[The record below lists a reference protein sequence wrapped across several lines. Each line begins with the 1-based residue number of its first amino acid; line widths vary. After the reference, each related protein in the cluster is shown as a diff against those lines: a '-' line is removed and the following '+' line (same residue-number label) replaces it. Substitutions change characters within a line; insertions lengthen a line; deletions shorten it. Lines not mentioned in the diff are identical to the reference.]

1 MIYYIQFSDELFVRA
16 ENKIF
21 RSNLG
26 NFNRKVRGFVILL
39 GNRLRQENA
48 VGDID
53 FSLIAKQNGISI
65 LEI

>member
-53 FSLIAKQNGISI
+53 FSLRAKQNGISI